1 MNAWPMNEA
10 VIDYVKGKPSSGIIN
25 DESISISIEE
35 IISTVRLI
43 IVADSK
49 EKARICQP
57 MMYTIIMP
65 NNQQQEEQQQQQH

>member
-1 MNAWPMNEA
+1 MAPVN
-10 VIDYVKGKPSSGIIN
+10 IIFLIMTT
-25 DESISISIEE
+25 ISQYQKRGSYL
-35 IISTVRLI
+35 VRLI